1 MLIKKSVNLW
11 QKNLYIMNKIISE
24 KIVFDDKLII
34 EKGKISDGENT
45 FEKLRINRPDAS
57 TVLIYNI
64 ESKKIILTRQFRY
77 AIASKSKDP
86 IYEIVAG
93 KIDPDETPLDAAIRE
108 TEEEV
113 GYKISPGNIKLLVS
127 CFVSPG
133 YTSERFYVYY
143 ATVINA
149 DKVSK
154 GGGLK
159 NENEEIEIIEMD
171 RKDFYDLIKN
181 GKIEDSKTYL
191 AALLSDQD

>member
-1 MLIKKSVNLW
+1 
-11 QKNLYIMNKIISE
+11 MNKIINE

-34 EKGKISDGENT
+34 EKGEISDGENT
-45 FEKLRINRPDAS
+45 FEKCRVNRPDAS
-57 TVLIYNI
+57 AVLVFNT
-64 ESKKIILTRQFRY
+64 ENQEIILTRQFRY

-93 KIDPDETPLDAAIRE
+93 KIDHDETPLDAAIRE
-108 TEEEV
+108 TEEEI

-133 YTSERFYVYY
+133 YTSERFYIYY

-154 GGGLK
+154 GGGLE
-159 NENEEIEIIEMD
+159 NENEAIEVIEMD
-171 RKDFYDLIKN
+171 RTDFYALIKN
-181 GKIEDSKTYL
+181 GMIEDSKTYL
-191 AALLSDQD
+191 AALLSDQLIDQ